1 MDIMML
7 IHTGGRQRT
16 RSEHESLLQTC
27 GFRLER
33 VVATASDVS
42 IIEAVCA

>member
-1 MDIMML
+1 
-7 IHTGGRQRT
+7 
-16 RSEHESLLQTC
+16 LQTC